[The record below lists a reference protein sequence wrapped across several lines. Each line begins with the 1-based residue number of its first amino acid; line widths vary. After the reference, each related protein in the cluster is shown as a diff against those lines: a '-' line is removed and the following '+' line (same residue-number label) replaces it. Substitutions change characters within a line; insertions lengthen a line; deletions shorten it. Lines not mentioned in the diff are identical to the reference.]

1 MSMVVIFTISVK
13 CRKYR
18 GQYVDSHRCCERKKR
33 FKATQTGC
41 LNISSSH
48 FTARCIKLIKLY
60 LDKYTIL
67 NCNIILNCESSGQYI
82 KLSQGLNF
90 PMSNLIMPL
99 QIILR
104 RNVNDRHK
112 LHLGGTLHIN
122 YSITVQGR
130 SLILLYG
137 KSSVLL

>member
-1 MSMVVIFTISVK
+1 MLWK
-13 CRKYR
+13 
-18 GQYVDSHRCCERKKR
+18 EEA

-48 FTARCIKLIKLY
+48 FTVRCIKLIKLY

-82 KLSQGLNF
+82 KSSQGQNF

-137 KSSVLL
+137 KSSVLLWIIISYSNSKDLSWWNFLLLSMSI

>member
-1 MSMVVIFTISVK
+1 MVVIFTISVK
-13 CRKYR
+13 CIKYR
-18 GQYVDSHRCCERKKR
+18 GQYVDSHRCCESKKR

-48 FTARCIKLIKLY
+48 FTTQFIKLIKLY

-82 KLSQGLNF
+82 KLSQGQNF

-122 YSITVQGR
+122 YSITIQGR